1 MERKK
6 KLGLS
11 SQNLGSQLE
20 LRMEFP
26 IPICSM
32 YGIFANICPKKH
44 PNVGKYT
51 IHWAYGIC
59 IVHSRNSPEVFR
71 KLVWSTGIRTKRWIL
86 LRYDMCP
93 CYLKATDMWPWS
105 VSSGVG
111 IQGATG
117 CHCGG
122 VKSWSHQQPLSLGC
136 DAFQAFGWAW
146 NMIHS
151 PPVWTPWTWTK
162 NTKPGVSFGWYLI
175 LASLFRGKVYI
186 ICWTACCTLKVQHE
200 TRRMVSFEAGF
211 LLAAKTCCGVGKK
224 SVFQTLSSKWCWT
237 PFSNM
242 LTPNW

>member
-1 MERKK
+1 M
-6 KLGLS
+6 
-11 SQNLGSQLE
+11 
-20 LRMEFP
+20 
-26 IPICSM
+26 
-32 YGIFANICPKKH
+32 
-44 PNVGKYT
+44 
-51 IHWAYGIC
+51 
-59 IVHSRNSPEVFR
+59 
-71 KLVWSTGIRTKRWIL
+71 WSTDIPTKIWIL

-122 VKSWSHQQPLSLGC
+122 VKSWSHQQSLSLGC
-136 DAFQAFGWAW
+136 DAFQAAGGGLGIWFILPLYGLHGPKIQNQVFRLGGIWSYHILSYFSGKGLHHLLDPW
-146 NMIHS
+146 RVVPWKFNMKLEEWW
-151 PPVWTPWTWTK
+151 V
-162 NTKPGVSFGWYLI
+162 
-175 LASLFRGKVYI
+175 
-186 ICWTACCTLKVQHE
+186 LKLL
-200 TRRMVSFEAGF
+200 F

>member
-151 PPVWTPWTWTK
+151 PPLWTPWTWTK

-211 LLAAKTCCGVGKK
+211 PVSGKN
-224 SVFQTLSSKWCWT
+224 VLWRW
-237 PFSNM
+237 
-242 LTPNW
+242 